1 MSTREYIGKESGER
15 DFAKEKKKREKE
27 REREPSFG
35 SRFAFV
41 ASATNLGLGNSQ
53 IAKRTGIRIHVDDS
67 NVNTYRR
74 NDVATHTVGTHLR
87 RLAAACAICMPARVH
102 TVRTYEDADTFFTK
116 RFSFRGALPEKRERD
131 DARR

>member
-1 MSTREYIGKESGER
+1 MSTREYIGKVANEISR
-15 DFAKEKKKREKE
+15 KRKKNGRE
-27 REREPSFG
+27 RERERENTQL
-35 SRFAFV
+35 RFAFV